1 MKKGGEWEGEYRK
14 GENGKVNVERGRMGR
29 EDLEGECGKEEN
41 E

>member
-1 MKKGGEWEGEYRK
+1 MGWQMQKGGEWESECRK
-14 GENGKVNVERGRMGR
+14 ERMGR